1 MGEAVHDFIGRKKAE
16 MQDVWYGNMH
26 PTRRSRSGM
35 KSPFLLF
42 ALAAAAPASA
52 VAGPASDAVKFFYT
66 PVKFEADAQYRSRF
80 TAPVTRLFEQND
92 EAIRK
97 NPDQIACIDFE
108 PGLDAQDFDQDSVSK
123 TLGLS
128 EKLDGDSGEV
138 TATFQLFPDGDGATR
153 EMVWSLK
160 KIGGDW
166 KIADIASKTSDWKL
180 SELECMAGQSLE

>member
-1 MGEAVHDFIGRKKAE
+1 M
-16 MQDVWYGNMH
+16 
-26 PTRRSRSGM
+26 
-35 KSPFLLF
+35 
-42 ALAAAAPASA
+42 
-52 VAGPASDAVKFFYT
+52 
-66 PVKFEADAQYRSRF
+66 
-80 TAPVTRLFEQND
+80 TRLFEQND

-138 TATFQLFPDGDGATR
+138 TARFQLFPDGDGATR